1 MKKSLFTALLLSSSI
16 TGFSQEKVKYIEYDL
31 ANGMHV
37 ILHEEHATP
46 IVAVSVMYHVGSKNE
61 NPSRTGFAH
70 FFEHLL
76 FEGSTNIKRGEYSEL
91 VEKNGGALN
100 ANTSQDRTY
109 YYEILPSNQ
118 LELGLWL
125 ESERLLHAKVDQTGV
140 ETQREVVKEE
150 KRQRVDNQPYATF
163 MENLF
168 KMAYKNHPY
177 RWVPIGSMEDL
188 NAAQEID
195 YVNFYHTFYVPSNAI
210 LSIAGDINIEQTKKW
225 IDKYFASVPKGQAI
239 NLFRDFEN
247 LGEGEFKTKYGVEKK
262 AFDAKNFNNPTDPKA
277 KELLKKYSAM
287 SCDIPKPNPAFEP
300 ISGVQRETVYDNIQ
314 LPAVFMGYK
323 FPKETDKD
331 FAAIEMLNAVLSGS
345 NSSRMNKNIVEKKQ
359 QAVAA
364 FSFAFNMED
373 PGLGIV
379 AAIAANGTKVED
391 LEKSLDEEIKSI
403 QDNLISEEEFQAV
416 RNQFENQIVSSNSTV
431 AGIAE
436 NLAQN
441 KMYFGNTELIN
452 KQMEIYMSITRE
464 DIQRVAKKYLTQDN
478 RIILHYLPKA
488 N

>member
-1 MKKSLFTALLLSSSI
+1 MKKTLLIASLFSVVAPTFA
-16 TGFSQEKVKYIEYDL
+16 QEKVKYVEYDL
-31 ANGMHV
+31 PNGLHV

-61 NPSRTGFAH
+61 NPERTGFAH

-150 KRQRVDNQPYATF
+150 KRQRMDNQPYGSF
-163 MENLF
+163 MYEMF
-168 KMAYKNHPY
+168 SRAYTNHPY
-177 RWVPIGSMEDL
+177 NWVPIGSMEHLD
-188 NAAQEID
+188 AAQEID
-195 YVNFYHTFYVPSNAI
+195 YVNFYRTFYVPSNAV
-210 LSIAGDINIEQTKKW
+210 LSIAGDINVEQTKKW
-225 IDKYFASVPKGQAI
+225 IDKYFASIPKGEAI
-239 NLFRDFEN
+239 NLYRDFEN
-247 LGEGEFKTKYGVEKK
+247 LSDADFKAKYSVEKT
-262 AFDAKNFNNPTDPKA
+262 AFNAADFNNPKDA
-277 KELLKKYSAM
+277 KGKEVLKKYSTTANNVPR
-287 SCDIPKPNPAFEP
+287 PKPTMEP
-300 ISGVQRETVYDNIQ
+300 INGVIKDTVYDNIQ
-314 LPAVFMGYK
+314 LPAVFFGYK

-331 FAAIEMLNAVLSGS
+331 FAALEMLNAVLSGS
-345 NSSRMNKNIVEKKQ
+345 GSSRMNKNIVEKKQ
-359 QAVAA
+359 QAMAA

-373 PGLGIV
+373 PGLGLV
-379 AAIAANGTKVED
+379 AAIASAETNLGD
-391 LEKSLDEEIKSI
+391 LEKSLDEEIALI
-403 QDNLISEEEFQAV
+403 QKELISTEEFEKI
-416 RNQFENQIVSSNSTV
+416 RNQFENQIVSSNSSV

-441 KMYFGNTELIN
+441 YMYFGSTELIN
-452 KQMEIYMSITRE
+452 KQMERYMSVTRE
-464 DIQRVAKKYLTQDN
+464 DIQRVAQKYLTPNN
-478 RIILHYLPKA
+478 RIILYYVPKK
-488 N
+488 

>member
-1 MKKSLFTALLLSSSI
+1 
-16 TGFSQEKVKYIEYDL
+16 
-31 ANGMHV
+31 
-37 ILHEEHATP
+37 
-46 IVAVSVMYHVGSKNE
+46 
-61 NPSRTGFAH
+61 
-70 FFEHLL
+70 
-76 FEGSTNIKRGEYSEL
+76 
-91 VEKNGGALN
+91 
-100 ANTSQDRTY
+100 
-109 YYEILPSNQ
+109 
-118 LELGLWL
+118 
-125 ESERLLHAKVDQTGV
+125 
-140 ETQREVVKEE
+140 
-150 KRQRVDNQPYATF
+150 
-163 MENLF
+163 
-168 KMAYKNHPY
+168 
-177 RWVPIGSMEDL
+177 
-188 NAAQEID
+188 
-195 YVNFYHTFYVPSNAI
+195 
-210 LSIAGDINIEQTKKW
+210 
-225 IDKYFASVPKGQAI
+225 
-239 NLFRDFEN
+239 
-247 LGEGEFKTKYGVEKK
+247 
-262 AFDAKNFNNPTDPKA
+262 
-277 KELLKKYSAM
+277 M

-441 KMYFGNTELIN
+441 KMYFGSTELIN
-452 KQMEIYMSITRE
+452 KQMDIYMSITRE

>member
-1 MKKSLFTALLLSSSI
+1 MKK
-16 TGFSQEKVKYIEYDL
+16 
-31 ANGMHV
+31 
-37 ILHEEHATP
+37 
-46 IVAVSVMYHVGSKNE
+46 
-61 NPSRTGFAH
+61 
-70 FFEHLL
+70 
-76 FEGSTNIKRGEYSEL
+76 
-91 VEKNGGALN
+91 
-100 ANTSQDRTY
+100 
-109 YYEILPSNQ
+109 
-118 LELGLWL
+118 
-125 ESERLLHAKVDQTGV
+125 
-140 ETQREVVKEE
+140 
-150 KRQRVDNQPYATF
+150 YA
-163 MENLF
+163 
-168 KMAYKNHPY
+168 
-177 RWVPIGSMEDL
+177 
-188 NAAQEID
+188 
-195 YVNFYHTFYVPSNAI
+195 
-210 LSIAGDINIEQTKKW
+210 
-225 IDKYFASVPKGQAI
+225 
-239 NLFRDFEN
+239 
-247 LGEGEFKTKYGVEKK
+247 
-262 AFDAKNFNNPTDPKA
+262 
-277 KELLKKYSAM
+277 AM
-287 SCDIPKPNPAFEP
+287 PCDIPRPNPAFEA

-331 FAAIEMLNAVLSGS
+331 FAAIELLNAVLSGS
-345 NSSRMNKNIVEKKQ
+345 NSSRMNKEIVEKKQ

-391 LEKSLDEEIKSI
+391 LEKSLDEQIKSI

-478 RIILHYLPKA
+478 RIILYYLPKA

>member
-1 MKKSLFTALLLSSSI
+1 MRKSLFTALLLSSSI
-16 TGFSQEKVKYIEYDL
+16 YSFSQEKVKYIEYDL

-168 KMAYKNHPY
+168 KLAYKNHPY

-239 NLFRDFEN
+239 NLFRDYEN
-247 LGEGEFKTKYGVEKK
+247 LGEGEFKTKYGV
-262 AFDAKNFNNPTDPKA
+262 
-277 KELLKKYSAM
+277 
-287 SCDIPKPNPAFEP
+287 
-300 ISGVQRETVYDNIQ
+300 
-314 LPAVFMGYK
+314 
-323 FPKETDKD
+323 
-331 FAAIEMLNAVLSGS
+331 
-345 NSSRMNKNIVEKKQ
+345 
-359 QAVAA
+359 
-364 FSFAFNMED
+364 
-373 PGLGIV
+373 
-379 AAIAANGTKVED
+379 
-391 LEKSLDEEIKSI
+391 
-403 QDNLISEEEFQAV
+403 
-416 RNQFENQIVSSNSTV
+416 
-431 AGIAE
+431 
-436 NLAQN
+436 
-441 KMYFGNTELIN
+441 
-452 KQMEIYMSITRE
+452 
-464 DIQRVAKKYLTQDN
+464 
-478 RIILHYLPKA
+478 
-488 N
+488 

>member
-1 MKKSLFTALLLSSSI
+1 
-16 TGFSQEKVKYIEYDL
+16 
-31 ANGMHV
+31 
-37 ILHEEHATP
+37 
-46 IVAVSVMYHVGSKNE
+46 
-61 NPSRTGFAH
+61 
-70 FFEHLL
+70 
-76 FEGSTNIKRGEYSEL
+76 
-91 VEKNGGALN
+91 
-100 ANTSQDRTY
+100 
-109 YYEILPSNQ
+109 
-118 LELGLWL
+118 
-125 ESERLLHAKVDQTGV
+125 ERLLHAKVDQTGV

-195 YVNFYHTFYVPSNAI
+195 YVNFYHTFYVPSNAV

-247 LGEGEFKTKYGVEKK
+247 LSDADFKTKYGVEKK
-262 AFDAKNFNNPTDPKA
+262 AFDAKNFNNPTDAKA
-277 KELLKKYSAM
+277 KEVLKKYAAM
-287 SCDIPKPNPAFEP
+287 GCEIPRPNPAFEP
-300 ISGVQRETVYDNIQ
+300 ISGVQRETIYDNIQ

-331 FAAIEMLNAVLSGS
+331 FAAIEFLNAVLSGS
-345 NSSRMNKNIVEKKQ
+345 NSSRMNKEIVEKKQ

-379 AAIAANGTKVED
+379 AAIAANGTSVDD
-391 LEKSLDEEIKSI
+391 LEKSLDAEIKAI

-441 KMYFGNTELIN
+441 RMYFGSTELIN